1 MIVLSAQLK
10 VKDPAM
16 QRGLI
21 MKLFAMNV
29 TTPFT
34 MERLPAMDTPEV
46 ENTWMHRDLTSW
58 TQR

>member
-1 MIVLSAQLK
+1 MTVLSDQLK

-21 MKLFAMNV
+21 VKLFAMNV

-34 MERLPAMDTPEV
+34 MERLPAMDTLEE
-46 ENTWMHRDLTSW
+46 ENTWMHRD
-58 TQR
+58 